1 MMLIELLSMLG
12 GGVAGFFFRMIAA
25 QSEANA
31 TALQMLIQQQGVFDE
46 SADKASKRGT
56 HVGRRALVFTIL
68 WVVALAPFIG
78 ALLDIPTFVES
89 DRAFWDI
96 FGIFT
101 GGFEKIQGIVLLDE
115 FRIGLLACI
124 GYYLGSSAVGRAKP

>member
-1 MMLIELLSMLG
+1 MFIELLSMLG
-12 GGVAGFFFRMIAA
+12 GGVAGFFFRMIAM
-25 QSEANA
+25 QSEANSN
-31 TALQMLIQQQGVFDE
+31 ALEMLIKAQGVSDE

-56 HVGRRALVFTIL
+56 HIGRRAVVFTIL
-68 WVVALAPFIG
+68 WVVALAPFVG
-78 ALLDIPTFVES
+78 ALLGIPTFVES

-115 FRIGLLACI
+115 FRVGLLACV
-124 GYYLGSSAVGRAKP
+124 GYYLGSSAVGRSRA